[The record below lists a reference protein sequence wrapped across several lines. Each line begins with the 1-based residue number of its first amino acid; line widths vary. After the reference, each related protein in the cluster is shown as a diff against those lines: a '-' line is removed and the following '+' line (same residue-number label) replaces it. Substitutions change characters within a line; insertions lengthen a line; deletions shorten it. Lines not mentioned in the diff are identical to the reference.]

1 MIKLSSNEKKYFGI
15 RDVARIAGVSTATV
29 SRVINSPDSTSEA
42 VRKRVIAVIQEYNYV
57 PNQMAKNL
65 FSKTS
70 NSIAIFVYD
79 MENPF
84 FTSLVKKLNKI
95 AFKNKYTL
103 LICDTENNIDKEREY
118 LNYCKSIRTSGIIL
132 TEGVNYDLYSS
143 SDSQQTI
150 ACLDRSVDTKF
161 STVRSDNVKGIRMLI
176 DYLYNLNHR
185 RIAFAGAMDELQ
197 TATERKNSYIK
208 SLGSHDIY
216 INEDYIFTG
225 HFNYETGVKALN
237 YFWSLNEKPT
247 AIVCANDQIAKG
259 LIMEAYKLNI
269 SVPDDLSVVGFDGIV
284 SPYFYPRIT
293 TVKQDIKKIAKSLFE
308 AITLKPSNPVHDII
322 DVSIVIG
329 ESCKKIDFE

>member
-1 MIKLSSNEKKYFGI
+1 MSTDNKKYFGI
-15 RDVARIAGVSTATV
+15 RDIARIAGVSTATV
-29 SRVINSPDSTSEA
+29 SRVINSPDSTSENI
-42 VRKRVIAVIQEYNYV
+42 RKKVMAVIEEYNYV

-84 FTSLVKKLNKI
+84 FTSLVKKLNNI

-143 SDSQQTI
+143 DSQLTI
-150 ACLDRSVDTKF
+150 ACLDRSADTRF
-161 STVRSDNVKGIRMLI
+161 STVRSNNVKGIKLLI

-185 RIAFAGAMDELQ
+185 KIAFAGAMDAFQ
-197 TATERKNSYIK
+197 TATERKNSYIDSLK
-208 SLGSHDIY
+208 SHHMTIHES
-216 INEDYIFTG
+216 YIFTG

-269 SVPDDLSVVGFDGIV
+269 SVPDDLSVVGFDGIA
-284 SPYFYPRIT
+284 STYFYPKIT
-293 TVKQDIKKIAKSLFE
+293 TIEQDIKKIAKTLFKS
-308 AITLKPSNPVHDII
+308 ITTKSSTPIHEII
-322 DVSIVIG
+322 DVSIIIG
-329 ESCKKIDFE
+329 ESCKKIDLD

>member
-1 MIKLSSNEKKYFGI
+1 MMKLSSNEKKYFGI
-15 RDVARIAGVSTATV
+15 RDIAKIAGVSTATV
-29 SRVINSPDSTSEA
+29 SRVINSPNSTSEA
-42 VRKRVIAVIQEYNYV
+42 VRKKVMEVIDEYNYV

-84 FTSLVKKLNKI
+84 FTSLVKKLNNI

-143 SDSQQTI
+143 DSQTI
-150 ACLDRSVDTKF
+150 ACLDRSADTKF

-185 RIAFAGAMDELQ
+185 KIAFAGAMDEFQ
-197 TATERKNSYIK
+197 TATERKNSYIS
-208 SLGSHDIY
+208 SLESHDIH

-293 TVKQDIKKIAKSLFE
+293 TIEQNIKKIAKSLFK
-308 AITLKPSNPVHDII
+308 AITSKTHTPVHDII

-329 ESCKKIDFE
+329 ESCKKIDLE

>member
-1 MIKLSSNEKKYFGI
+1 MSTNKKKYFGI
-15 RDVARIAGVSTATV
+15 RDIAKIAGVSTATV
-29 SRVINSPDSTSEA
+29 SRVINSPDSTSESI
-42 VRKRVIAVIQEYNYV
+42 RKKVMAVIEEYNYV

-65 FSKTS
+65 FSMTS

-84 FTSLVKKLNKI
+84 FTSLVKKLNNI

-103 LICDTENNIDKEREY
+103 LICDTENNIDKEQEY

-143 SDSQQTI
+143 DSQQTI
-150 ACLDRSVDTKF
+150 ACLDRSADTRF
-161 STVRSDNVKGIRMLI
+161 STVRSDNVKGMKLLI

-185 RIAFAGAMDELQ
+185 KIAFAGAMDEFQ

-208 SLGSHDIY
+208 SLKSHNIDVD
-216 INEDYIFTG
+216 EEYIFTG

-237 YFWSLNEKPT
+237 YFWSLNQKPT

-269 SVPDDLSVVGFDGIV
+269 SVPNDLSVVGFDGIV
-284 SPYFYPRIT
+284 SSYFYPRIT
-293 TVKQDIKKIAKSLFE
+293 TIEQNIKKLAKALFK
-308 AITLKPSNPVHDII
+308 AITSKSTAPVHEII

-329 ESCKKIDFE
+329 ESCKKIELE